1 MSSLGRV
8 CVVGCFWLVATASA
22 LGVAHPA
29 GIDMS
34 DSDAA
39 AAARPQ
45 PSPPAQDQ
53 RVARTVQPPSG
64 NPLWGIPLKQLSAT
78 RDRPIFSPS
87 RRPPPA
93 AIPVTAVATSL
104 PVQAPKQPER
114 PQLSLI
120 GTIVSG
126 DDGFAIFV
134 DQTTKVPL
142 RIKLGAVYQG
152 WMLRQIEARSVTLQK
167 GEEVV
172 MLSFPD
178 PANGQNAPAAGA
190 EFAKT
195 LPDPPAPLPPLAAT
209 AQTTPPFLSPESN
222 ALRMQARPRG
232 GSARRRQM

>member
-22 LGVAHPA
+22 LGVAHSA

-34 DSDAA
+34 DTDTA

-53 RVARTVQPPSG
+53 RVAQTGQPPSG

-93 AIPVTAVATSL
+93 AIPVTAAATSL
-104 PVQAPKQPER
+104 PVQAPKQRER

-134 DQTTKVPL
+134 DQTTKAPL
-142 RIKLGAVYQG
+142 RIRLGADYQG

-167 GEEVV
+167 GEEVA
-172 MLSFPD
+172 MLSFLE
-178 PANGQNAPAAGA
+178 PANGQNTPAGA
-190 EFAKT
+190 DFAKT
-195 LPDPPAPLPPLAAT
+195 RPDSPAPLPPLAST

-222 ALRMQARPRG
+222 ALRMPARPRG

>member
-8 CVVGCFWLVATASA
+8 CVVGCFWLVATVSA
-22 LGVAHPA
+22 LSVAHPA

-34 DSDAA
+34 DTDAA

-53 RVARTVQPPSG
+53 RIAQTGQPPSG

-87 RRPPPA
+87 RRPSPA
-93 AIPVTAVATSL
+93 AIPVTAAATSL
-104 PVQAPKQPER
+104 PMQAPKQPER

-134 DQTTKVPL
+134 DQTTKAPL
-142 RIKLGAVYQG
+142 RIKLGAGYQG

-167 GEEVV
+167 GQEVV
-172 MLSFPD
+172 MLSFPE
-178 PANGQNAPAAGA
+178 PANDRNTPAGRG
-190 EFAKT
+190 
-195 LPDPPAPLPPLAAT
+195 L
-209 AQTTPPFLSPESN
+209 FL
-222 ALRMQARPRG
+222 LRRLL
-232 GSARRRQM
+232 RRRGLLRCLLGRRLR